1 MSRISR
7 GKEGETELTDILH
20 LNLLYKIT
28 ESQKARTIKT
38 ISINPSNFLQKQIWK
53 EKGLAQIFTESQLQL
68 CISFT
73 ARVSEISSRAF
84 NTIVFYPS
92 QTGLEEP

>member
-20 LNLLYKIT
+20 LNLLYKVT

-53 EKGLAQIFTESQLQL
+53 EKGLPRFLP
-68 CISFT
+68 
-73 ARVSEISSRAF
+73 RVNCSYAF
-84 NTIVFYPS
+84 LLLP
-92 QTGLEEP
+92 